1 MLAQDAFQAA
11 SMLGRLHRRD
21 VTTAGKHH
29 RVSEDDAG
37 LEKIHAAV
45 KLQGRRREIGGRE
58 IRESKIVAPE
68 ISLILQTLRGKHRNN
83 TEILLTHEDRHQ
95 SRLPPMHM
103 DRIRQFAAGNLDDA
117 F

>member
-1 MLAQDAFQAA
+1 MLAQDAFQAT
-11 SMLGRLHRRD
+11 SMLGSLHRRD

-29 RVSEDDAG
+29 RVSEDDARFQ
-37 LEKIHAAV
+37 EIHAAV
-45 KLQGRRREIGGRE
+45 KLEGRRREIGGRE

-68 ISLILQTLRGKHRNN
+68 IPLILQTLWGKHRHDA
-83 TEILLTHEDRHQ
+83 EILLANEDRHE

-103 DRIRQFAAGNLDDA
+103 DRIRRFAAGNLDDA

>member
-1 MLAQDAFQAA
+1 
-11 SMLGRLHRRD
+11 MLGRLHRRD

-29 RVSEDDAG
+29 RVSEDDPR

-58 IRESKIVAPE
+58 IRKSKIVAPE
-68 ISLILQTLRGKHRNN
+68 IPLILQTLRRQHCHDAK
-83 TEILLTHEDRHQ
+83 ILLANEDRHQ

-103 DRIRQFAAGNLDDA
+103 NRIRRFAAGNLDDA